1 MNKVRDNM
9 KTKFFCKFLLLVLPF
24 ILLSLHARAEFDV
37 AGLRIGMTESE
48 AKAALKSYDPNLKIS
63 PVYGY
68 FPYFDGVNHG
78 VRSPEFLDRIET
90 FDKANR
96 KEFVLQ
102 FSGPSEAP
110 RVIGIM
116 RDGLNVENP
125 PAPQQ
130 FTSALITKYGK
141 PTLTTNGALLW
152 DQPGKPQCNRRS
164 PQSIGNQMF
173 NLGNTEQSLTV
184 GKPKHLPA
192 NLEECG
198 VFMVYQFPNYQAV
211 KGFIVYVTDVGAYVK
226 SERKT
231 NNWVDALEKNA
242 QSKTQNNGKV
252 PRL

>member
-1 MNKVRDNM
+1 M
-9 KTKFFCKFLLLVLPF
+9 KKISVYQLLFLVLPLIIF
-24 ILLSLHARAEFDV
+24 SLQAKADFDV
-37 AGLRIGMTESE
+37 AGLKIGMTESE
-48 AKAALKSYDPNLKIS
+48 VKAALKSYDPTLKIS
-63 PVYGY
+63 PVFGY

-96 KEFVLQ
+96 KEFVIQ
-102 FSGPSEAP
+102 FSGPPETP
-110 RVIGIM
+110 KVIGIM

-141 PTLTTNGALLW
+141 PTLTTNGVLLW

-164 PQSIGNQMF
+164 PQSVGNQMF
-173 NLGNTEQSLTV
+173 NLGNTEQVVTA

-198 VFMVYQFPNYQAV
+198 VFMVYQYPNYQAV
-211 KGFIVYVTDVGAYVK
+211 KGFIVYVTDVGAYIK

-231 NNWVDALEKNA
+231 NNWVDSLEKKGQIKA
-242 QSKTQNNGKV
+242 QSSGKV
-252 PRL
+252 PKL